1 VCCRSRGQ
9 TRPSLSAVAARTSS
23 IHFPPPCLGPGRTC
37 CPQPNGTEVCG
48 ANCGGGRCC
57 KPGLECCG
65 KACIS
70 PDTHG
75 CCGNFPYILDTQK
88 CCITTDARSTL
99 SVVCAKTEECCVSD
113 CCKPNET
120 VCQDGRCVPCPPGET
135 FCGPCRRDETFCG
148 NLRVFG
154 GGPICCPSGT
164 QCCGLGDGEQHCCL
178 PGTECCDIQGA
189 VQAICIPTGTTCCGA
204 PGLESRSCPP
214 AAPVCCTDLP
224 TGVFARAY
232 CCRSGA
238 ECCEG
243 ACCGPGTYCCRVP
256 SPDATGNDTA
266 CCFLGQTCGVIDG
279 IFRCTAP

>member
-1 VCCRSRGQ
+1 M
-9 TRPSLSAVAARTSS
+9 
-23 IHFPPPCLGPGRTC
+23 
-37 CPQPNGTEVCG
+37 
-48 ANCGGGRCC
+48 
-57 KPGLECCG
+57 
-65 KACIS
+65 
-70 PDTHG
+70 
-75 CCGNFPYILDTQK
+75 
-88 CCITTDARSTL
+88 
-99 SVVCAKTEECCVSD
+99 
-113 CCKPNET
+113 
-120 VCQDGRCVPCPPGET
+120 CQDGGVLRQRLLQAQRDGVPGRAVRALST
-135 FCGPCRRDETFCG
+135 GRNLLRALSTRR
-148 NLRVFG
+148 NVLREPAGFW